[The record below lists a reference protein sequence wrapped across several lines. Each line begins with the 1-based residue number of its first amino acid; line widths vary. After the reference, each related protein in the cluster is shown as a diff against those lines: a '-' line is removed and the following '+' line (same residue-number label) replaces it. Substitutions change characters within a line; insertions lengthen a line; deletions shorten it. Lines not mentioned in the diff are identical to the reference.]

1 VGRTQAQ
8 RHTCTA
14 GRDRWPPTVKTQR
27 SPKLAHGTGPISRP
41 GRPPAASRRGALAVV
56 TARRPRARQRGYP
69 TVRWHGN
76 GGSSTGYVRRT
87 LRSTPGVREPNTVAQ
102 RRRGGRCTLHTGA
115 TAARMHND
123 PKIRSTHGPRRRR
136 ESGDP
141 VWCSRGPGAGGGEV
155 LT

>member
-1 VGRTQAQ
+1 LHSRPRPVATYGQNPTQ
-8 RHTCTA
+8 
-14 GRDRWPPTVKTQR
+14 
-27 SPKLAHGTGPISRP
+27 PKTGPRHRP
-41 GRPPAASRRGALAVV
+41 DLKTRQATSGLTTRCSGRGHRA
-56 TARRPRARQRGYP
+56 ARQRGYP